1 MLSHYERQEL
11 DRIRQRMESD
21 DPALARAFEHGAP
34 PRRWV
39 SARVLRRGLDL
50 FAAALTLLGLVTL
63 NFGLVFLAA
72 LVLAGAACAHVAG
85 WGEDSLTEQLPPQR
99 TGGAAPAEEA

>member
-21 DPALARAFEHGAP
+21 DPELARAFERGAP
-34 PRRWV
+34 PQRWV
-39 SARVLRRGLDL
+39 SVRVLRRGLDL
-50 FAAALTLLGLVTL
+50 FAAALTVLGLVTL

-85 WGEDSLTEQLPPQR
+85 WGGDTLAAEAAPRR
-99 TGGAAPAEEA
+99 TGGAAPAEES